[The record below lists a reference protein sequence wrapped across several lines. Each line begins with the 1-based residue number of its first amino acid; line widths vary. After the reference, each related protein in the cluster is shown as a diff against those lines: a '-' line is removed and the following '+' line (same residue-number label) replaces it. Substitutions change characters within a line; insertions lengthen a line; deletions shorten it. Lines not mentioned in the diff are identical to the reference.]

1 MRTHIFVDFI
11 CVHIFCGVV
20 QLSRGEIVPYTDK
33 SYQASK
39 KYKADHIKR
48 IPLDVPMALYDEVK
62 THTAARGESVN
73 GFIKR
78 AISETMRRDMEG
90 AED

>member
-1 MRTHIFVDFI
+1 MRTHIFVYFI
-11 CVHIFCGVV
+11 CVHIFDGVV
-20 QLSRGEIVPYTDK
+20 QSSRGETMPYTDK

-48 IPLDVPMALYDEVK
+48 IPLDVPMALYDKVK
-62 THTAARGESVN
+62 THAAARGESVN

-78 AISETMRRDMEG
+78 AISEAMRRDMEG
-90 AED
+90 GGD